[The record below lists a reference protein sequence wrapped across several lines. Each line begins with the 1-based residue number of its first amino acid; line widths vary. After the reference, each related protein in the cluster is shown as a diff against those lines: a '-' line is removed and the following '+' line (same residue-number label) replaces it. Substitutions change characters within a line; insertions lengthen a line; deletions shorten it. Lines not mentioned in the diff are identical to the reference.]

1 MKLSISPLL
10 IAGGALALGSS
21 CVVLAEET
29 QQNTVFI
36 SAKAPISAQEY
47 SGSVSVVTS
56 EEIKASGATTV
67 AQALEGLPGV
77 AIGIT
82 GGNGGEDIRIRGMAA
97 EYALILIDG
106 KRVPNTERNIS
117 SSPSNRNRWVAIEN
131 IERIEVI
138 RGAASSLYGADAL
151 SGVINIITKKATEQW
166 QSSVTVD
173 GRSVK
178 QEGGNGSGIN
188 ISTRGT
194 VNEKV
199 GVTFSVDHQDDEAV
213 LGDDGL
219 SIRSKR
225 RVTNTQLGFDVA
237 VNEEDSLAIDL
248 LYGEEVAEDID
259 VPSRGV
265 SVKEVNQIKQLYSAQ
280 YNSKIGDFN
289 ATYSLSLGNTTVK
302 EGTQDWEVDDN
313 NINFDIDGAVT
324 DQQYLSAGLGYRE
337 EKAHRYDKNFADTF
351 KSITGFAQDRIDLND
366 DHSLTLGFSYEDH
379 NKYGGKVSPKAY
391 WNWSVDEQWS
401 VKAGYSEGRI
411 SPAIREGSALYIIP
425 AGPTRTYQ
433 GNDDLKPENS
443 KTYEISA
450 AYDNQNVSGSVA
462 LFNSDITDL
471 IATTSNVIGA
481 NTLVVYNN
489 VDEAKIRGLESSVA
503 WKVTDSANLSFNYTY
518 LDTENSSGTNAGKEL
533 TKRPNH
539 TANLKYTQRLNVID
553 ANASISIKGVSA
565 QYTDAANTTQI
576 AGHGV
581 VNLGFVKSLSK
592 NIDVSASVKNLMDR
606 QVFDGSEAVYVGREF
621 RLALTGRF

>member
-10 IAGGALALGSS
+10 IASGAFALCSS
-21 CVVLAEET
+21 CVAFAAET
-29 QQNTVFI
+29 QQETVFI

-47 SGSVSVVTS
+47 SGSVSVVTA
-56 EEIKASGATTV
+56 EEIRATGATTI
-67 AQALEGLPGV
+67 AQALEGVPGI

-82 GGNGGEDIRIRGMAA
+82 GGNAGEDIRIRGLAA

-117 SSPSNRNRWVAIEN
+117 SSPANRNRWVAIEN

-178 QEGGNGSGIN
+178 EEGGNGSGIN
-188 ISTRGT
+188 ISTRGE
-194 VNEKV
+194 VNDKI
-199 GVTFSVDHQDDEAV
+199 GVAFSVDHQADDAV
-213 LGDDGL
+213 LDDAGL

-225 RVTNTQLGFDVA
+225 RVTNTQLGFDIA
-237 VNEEDSLAIDL
+237 LNEEDSLAIDL

-259 VPSRGV
+259 TLGSPL
-265 SVKEVNQIKQLYSAQ
+265 EVDQIKQLYSAQ

-289 ATYSLSLGNTTVK
+289 AKYALSLGNTTVK
-302 EGTQDWEVDDN
+302 QGTQDWEIADN
-313 NINFDIDGAVT
+313 NFNFDIDGALT
-324 DQQYLSAGLGYRE
+324 DQQYLSAGVGYRE
-337 EKAHRYDKNFADTF
+337 EKAYRYDKDFADTF
-351 KSITGFAQDRIDLND
+351 KSFTGFAQDRIDLND
-366 DHSLTLGFSYEDH
+366 EHSLTLGFSAEDH
-379 NKYGGKVSPKAY
+379 NKYGGKVSPKVY

-401 VKAGYSEGRI
+401 VKAGYSQGRI

-450 AYDNQNVSGSVA
+450 AYDNQDISGSVA

-471 IATTSNVIGA
+471 ISTTSTVTGA
-481 NTLVVYNN
+481 NTLVVYSN
-489 VDEAKIRGLESSVA
+489 VNEAKIRGLEGSIA
-503 WKVTDSANLSFNYTY
+503 WQVNNSANLSFNYTY
-518 LDTENSSGTNAGKEL
+518 LDTENGSGTDAGKEL
-533 TKRPNH
+533 TERPNH
-539 TANLKYTQRLNVID
+539 TANLKYTQHLSAID
-553 ANASISIKGVSA
+553 TTASLSIKGVSA
-565 QYTDAANTTQI
+565 QYTDSANTTQI
-576 AGHGV
+576 AGHGI

-592 NIDVSASVKNLMDR
+592 NIDLSASVKNLTDR
-606 QVFDGSEAVYVGREF
+606 QVFDGSEAIYVGREF